1 MKKLVVAT
9 HNRDKFKE
17 MAAALSGTGWE
28 LLPAFEFPGAPEVVE
43 DGATLEENSLKK
55 AEALRAFTGLPS
67 LADDTG
73 LFVRALGGAP
83 GIFAA
88 RYAGEDCSYSD
99 NVNKLL
105 SEMRGVP
112 GVERVATFRTVIS
125 LSLVDDSFR
134 QVSGEVHGRIV
145 EAPQGTGGFGYDPV
159 FLPDGSSRV
168 FAEMTLE
175 EKNGISHRG
184 KALQKANQLL
194 ASLE

>member
-1 MKKLVVAT
+1 
-9 HNRDKFKE
+9 
-17 MAAALSGTGWE
+17 
-28 LLPAFEFPGAPEVVE
+28 VVE

-55 AEALRAFTGLPS
+55 AVALRDFTGLPA

-99 NVNKLL
+99 NVDKLL

-112 GVERVATFRTVIS
+112 EGERGATFRTVIS
-125 LSLVDDSFR
+125 LSLGGGHFR
-134 QVSGEVHGRIV
+134 QVTGEVQGRIV
-145 EAPQGTGGFGYDPV
+145 EAPRGSGGFGYDPI
-159 FLPDGSSRV
+159 FLPDGARQV

-175 EKNGISHRG
+175 EKNRISHRG

-194 ASLE
+194 ASLG